1 VREAVLVSIALDRV
15 RLAERRSLL
24 DDARAGLKRRFV
36 GIDGVIDELCDA
48 ITVWYVM
55 PEILRRPVIVNLWGM
70 TGVGKTDLVR
80 TLVEALDLFDRFVEI
95 ELSNADATTWHSS
108 VASCLAQTGALDGRP
123 TLILFD
129 EIQRFN
135 TIDADGKPLPS
146 TKFSDFWELLSDG
159 RLARR
164 DRGDFERVIGD
175 LAFSARDAERRRA
188 RGDTVTEEPVGVW
201 QASSFISLFGLDM
214 PIEAVAELLP
224 AEVVPILRQAL
235 ASKRVFAPIDCTK
248 SLIIISG
255 NLDEAFSM
263 AGQAGEADVDADIF
277 HAFTS
282 KITVVDI
289 KDALTR
295 RFKPEQ
301 VARFGNV
308 HLIYASLRR
317 ADFEEIIERQ
327 LVLVAA
333 AATES
338 FGIDVTLDHTLAELV
353 YRNGVFPV
361 QGVRPVLSTV
371 GDIVETN
378 LVKYLF
384 DALTREQRSIHVRY
398 DVAGRELVAVIGE
411 HVVRTPFAGR
421 VDRIRLDAG
430 GDTVANVAVHEAG
443 HAVAYSVLFGLAPLQ
458 LRAKVAS
465 SYVGGF
471 TFPHQI
477 HETEQS
483 LLGKAKA
490 MLAGGLAEEVVF
502 GRERATV
509 GRGADREQ
517 ATIVIVDYVRKYGFD
532 EEFQANYMLDLAYAM
547 DKSATDIDIEKLME
561 RLVADTRQLLT
572 EHRRYL
578 RVLATELAAAGEL
591 DAAQVAKIAATHGVE
606 AAVRAEGYL
615 VVHPY
620 AADLARS

>member
-1 VREAVLVSIALDRV
+1 MIVDVDHTLLNQRRARLEAART
-15 RLAERRSLL
+15 RL
-24 DDARAGLKRRFV
+24 KQRFV
-36 GIDGVIDELCDA
+36 GIDHVVDELCDA
-48 ITVWYVM
+48 MTVWYVM

-80 TLVEALDLFDRFVEI
+80 HLVEALDLLDRFVEI
-95 ELSNADATTWHSS
+95 ELSNADGTTYHSS
-108 VASCLAQTGALDGRP
+108 VASCLARTGALDGRP

-135 TIDADGKPLPS
+135 TVDTEGKPVPS
-146 TKFSDFWELLSDG
+146 TKFADFWELLSDG

-164 DRGDFERVIGD
+164 DRSDFEHMIGD
-175 LAFSARDAERRRA
+175 LAFSARDVERRRA
-188 RGDTVTEEPVGVW
+188 RGEEIAEQPIGVW
-201 QASSFISLFGLDM
+201 QADHLQRMFGLDL
-214 PIEAVAELLP
+214 PLEEFAERLPSEAVPL
-224 AEVVPILRQAL
+224 LRQAL
-235 ASKRVFAPIDCTK
+235 AGKRMFAPIDCSK
-248 SLIIISG
+248 SLVIISG

-289 KDALTR
+289 KNALTR

-301 VARFGNV
+301 VARFGNT

-317 ADFEEIIERQ
+317 ADFEEIIRRQ
-327 LVLVAA
+327 LDQVAA
-333 AATES
+333 TTTEA
-338 FGIDVTLDHTLAELV
+338 FGVEVTLDPSIGELV

-361 QGVRPVLSTV
+361 QGVRPVLSTL

-378 LVKYLF
+378 LVKYVF
-384 DALTREQRSIHVRY
+384 EALSGGERTIAIRY
-398 DVAGRELVAVIGE
+398 DQTARELVAQVGARLI
-411 HVVRTPFAGR
+411 RTPFAGR
-421 VDRIRLDAG
+421 IDRIRQDALI
-430 GDTVANVAVHEAG
+430 DTVANVAVHEAG
-443 HAVAYSVLFGLAPLQ
+443 HAVAYLALFGLAPLQ

-477 HETEQS
+477 HETESS

-490 MLAGGLAEEVVF
+490 LLAGGLAEEVVF
-502 GRERATV
+502 GPGHASIGRAS
-509 GRGADREQ
+509 DREQ
-517 ATIVIVDYVRKYGFD
+517 ATMVITDYVRKYGFD
-532 EEFQANYMLDLAYAM
+532 VEFQATYTLEFGYAM

-572 EHRRYL
+572 EHRAL
-578 RVLATELAAAGEL
+578 LIDLATSLADAGEV
-591 DAAQVAKIAATHGVE
+591 DAQQVAAIAARHGIEAQV
-606 AAVRAEGYL
+606 RPEGYL
-615 VVHPY
+615 IVHPY
-620 AADLARS
+620 NEQLLLDPS